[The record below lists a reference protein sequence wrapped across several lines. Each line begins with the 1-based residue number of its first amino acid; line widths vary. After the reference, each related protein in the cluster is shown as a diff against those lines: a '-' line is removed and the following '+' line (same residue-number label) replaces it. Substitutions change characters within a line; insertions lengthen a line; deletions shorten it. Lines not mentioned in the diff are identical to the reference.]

1 MSKTAFI
8 QILESA
14 KILKLPKV
22 EEVKKT
28 AVNSKGKDAKKNQE
42 EKQQEENKQVT
53 NEVLFTQEDVM
64 HAIQPVHSFDSDH
77 LDYYNFL
84 EALWRL
90 SLRYPFS
97 KEVA

>member
-42 EKQQEENKQVT
+42 EKQ
-53 NEVLFTQEDVM
+53 
-64 HAIQPVHSFDSDH
+64 
-77 LDYYNFL
+77 
-84 EALWRL
+84 
-90 SLRYPFS
+90 
-97 KEVA
+97 